1 MLNFEYLKTEANCHY
16 PVGENLDVNIPYMR
30 VAAHTLHNLIDR
42 QKEIAL
48 VCRGTSGCM
57 IASTVGYILQRRG
70 RKVSVVI
77 SRKTKDSHGY
87 NMEGAHIIQYAGVV
101 PVVIDDFVSSG
112 ETIVSIL
119 GDLDCTVTGIGVYP
133 YLCVANFWNY
143 ERFIEKQDKYP
154 KYIEIGK
161 RFNTIIC
168 NRP

>member
-1 MLNFEYLKTEANCHY
+1 MLNFEYLKTDVNSYY
-16 PVGENLDVNIPYMR
+16 PVGKNLDSNIPYIR
-30 VAAHTLHNLIDR
+30 EVAHTLYNIIDE

-48 VCRGTSGCM
+48 VCRGTSGCI
-57 IASTVGYILQRRG
+57 IASIVGYILKRRG
-70 RKVSVVI
+70 REVSIVI
-77 SRKTKDSHGY
+77 SRKIKDNHGG
-87 NMEGAHIIQYAGVV
+87 NMEGAHRIQYAGAI

-119 GDLDCTVTGIGVYP
+119 EDLDCTVTGIDVYP
-133 YLCVANFWNY
+133 YLCVANYWNY